1 MEKNKGRT
9 KIKQRMIKVGREE
22 KKKKGE
28 NIGKMINPKSISSDV
43 AKGTTILT
51 FCEDIEYMS

>member
-1 MEKNKGRT
+1 MEKDKGRI
-9 KIKQRMIKVGREE
+9 KIKRRMIVFGR
-22 KKKKGE
+22 KKNDGE

-43 AKGTTILT
+43 VKGTTILT